1 MFSNSVANTKLVS
14 NMTLILSF
22 PPGSE
27 PPCGVPGVPG
37 IETETPASRVWGTP
51 LDIEISGGFSI
62 QWIGFVGELLTGNHG
77 FFSHEDH
84 EDHGAFRFQFSQ
96 QNQSIDPGGFHKW
109 GYSNSWMVYFM
120 ENPSINGWFGGT
132 PILGHLHIWIYRR
145 LLGVQLGLVSWYS
158 HGHNMS

>member
-1 MFSNSVANTKLVS
+1 MLSNSVANTKLVS

-77 FFSHEDH
+77 FFPMKIMKIMGLS
-84 EDHGAFRFQFSQ
+84 
-96 QNQSIDPGGFHKW
+96 GFNFPNKTNPLIQW
-109 GYSNSWMVYFM
+109 GSKN
-120 ENPSINGWFGGT
+120 GGT
-132 PILGHLHIWIYRR
+132 PISGWFISWKIHL
-145 LLGVQLGLVSWYS
+145 
-158 HGHNMS
+158 